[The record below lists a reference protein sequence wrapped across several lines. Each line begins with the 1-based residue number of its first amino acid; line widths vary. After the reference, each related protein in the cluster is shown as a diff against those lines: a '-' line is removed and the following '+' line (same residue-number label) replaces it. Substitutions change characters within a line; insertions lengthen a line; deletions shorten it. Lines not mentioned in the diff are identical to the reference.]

1 MDRFKVTCQSV
12 KRSIFHRIGYF
23 VFMDN
28 RSNQPTS
35 VTLGEIS
42 DSSIVSEG
50 TLAVH

>member
-1 MDRFKVTCQSV
+1 MDRFKVAHQSV
-12 KRSIFHRIGYF
+12 RRSTFHRIGYF

-28 RSNQPTS
+28 RSNQSTS

-42 DSSIVSEG
+42 DSSIVSKG